1 MVWLMIFAS
10 TRALGHILQR
20 LLEVLAVDM
29 RGAGLGIPKRLDQ
42 DVDGRVFHAARPVEP
57 QLPGSAL
64 VAVVNGSTKPGQRF
78 VQSGFVSNL
87 TTMKIITVSC

>member
-42 DVDGRVFHAARPVEP
+42 DQTDGFSTLRDQSNHSCRVRPW
-57 QLPGSAL
+57 
-64 VAVVNGSTKPGQRF
+64 
-78 VQSGFVSNL
+78 
-87 TTMKIITVSC
+87 

>member
-1 MVWLMIFAS
+1 L
-10 TRALGHILQR
+10 R
-20 LLEVLAVDM
+20 
-29 RGAGLGIPKRLDQ
+29 DQ
-42 DVDGRVFHAARPVEP
+42 LNHK
-57 QLPGSAL
+57 LPGSAL